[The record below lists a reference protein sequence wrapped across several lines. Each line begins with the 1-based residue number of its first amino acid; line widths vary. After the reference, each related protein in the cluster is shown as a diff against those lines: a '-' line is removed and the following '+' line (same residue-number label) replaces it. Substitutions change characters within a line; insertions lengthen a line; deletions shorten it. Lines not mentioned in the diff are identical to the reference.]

1 MDTTNK
7 LIPLTH
13 PGEHLREAMGDWGLT
28 QYRLAKELGVQQT
41 RVMEIV
47 KGRRAV
53 SADTALRLARLF
65 DTSPDYWMNLQ
76 TNHDLA
82 IARRAQGEKINEQ
95 VKPLLSKGKKV
106 S

>member
-1 MDTTNK
+1 METTDK

-13 PGEHLREAMGDWGLT
+13 PGEHLLEAMKDWGLT

-53 SADTALRLARLF
+53 SADTALRLGRLF

-76 TNHDLA
+76 KNYDLA
-82 IARRAQGEKINEQ
+82 VARRAQGARINEQ

>member
-1 MDTTNK
+1 
-7 LIPLTH
+7 
-13 PGEHLREAMGDWGLT
+13 MGDWGLT

-53 SADTALRLARLF
+53 SADTALRLGRLF

-76 TNHDLA
+76 KNYDLA
-82 IARRAQGEKINEQ
+82 VARRAQGARINEQ

>member
-1 MDTTNK
+1 MD
-7 LIPLTH
+7 
-13 PGEHLREAMGDWGLT
+13 DWGLT

-41 RVMEIV
+41 RIMEIV

-76 TNHDLA
+76 TNYDLA
-82 IARRAQGEKINEQ
+82 VARRAQGEKIDEQ
-95 VKPLLSKGKKV
+95 VKPLLSKGKQV